1 MKPHRSFKQRVMA
14 LFGRPDAAEWERI
27 DEDEIVRR
35 LVEPAEDQQELVAH
49 DDLQLD
55 DPGGSTD
62 GIDSGLDNVDFDWSA
77 D

>member
-14 LFGRPDAAEWERI
+14 LFGRPDAAEWERF

-62 GIDSGLDNVDFDWSA
+62 GIFDNVDFD
-77 D
+77 